1 VSGDWKIKFVTDWGA
16 IYSPEFQGKWLTW
29 SENAVDGHV
38 FFHPVLCMAWLE
50 TYRPLRKLDPLFCI
64 AENETGTLF
73 LPLVI
78 WHRNWKNAFQKLIV
92 PVGYSDFDYHEP
104 YRFGANDKFEWES
117 VLSCILKRISET
129 FSFDFLEINGILT
142 EMTGDGWSKE
152 EQVAP
157 FCDLT
162 SFRSIEQ
169 YLQSL
174 RASLRGDIRRQ
185 MRRIEEAGPIR
196 LFEYR
201 NISDALC
208 VLPHFLEL
216 HRKRWPRAYKAPGF
230 HENLLKYGLETGI
243 VHFSALKAGDE
254 LLSYEL
260 GFKFSGVYYYYMP
273 AIEPRFENLS
283 PGKIHLY
290 KLVEYAINNSFRIF
304 DHLRGEENYK
314 ASWTKQVKSLYKFI
328 FKADRAVSKCR
339 NKLVSLKTAFS

>member
-1 VSGDWKIKFVTDWGA
+1 VSGNWNIRIVTDWDE
-16 IYSPEFQGKWLTW
+16 IYSRKFQEKWLSW
-29 SENAVDGHV
+29 AENEVNSHV

-104 YRFGANDKFEWES
+104 YRFGTNDKFEWES

-162 SFRSIEQ
+162 DFNSIEE

-174 RASLRGDIRRQ
+174 KTSLRGDIRRQ
-185 MRRIEEAGPIR
+185 LRRMEEVGTIS
-196 LFEYR
+196 LVEYS
-201 NISDALC
+201 NLPEVLD
-208 VLPHFLEL
+208 VLPGFLQL
-216 HRKRWPRAYKAPGF
+216 HKERWPKAYKAPGF
-230 HENLLKYGLETGI
+230 HENLVRYGLESGI
-243 VHFSALKAGDE
+243 VHFSVLKAGNE
-254 LLSYEL
+254 VLSYHL
-260 GFKFSGVYYYYMP
+260 GFKYSGVYYYYMP
-273 AIEPRFENLS
+273 AIESRFENLS

-290 KLVEYAINNSFRIF
+290 KLVEYAINNSFRVF
-304 DHLRGEENYK
+304 DHLRGDENYK
-314 ASWTKQVKSLYKFI
+314 AGWTKQVKSLYRFSSMSG
-328 FKADRAVSKCR
+328 RAVSKYR
-339 NKLVSLKTAFS
+339 NKLVSLKNRF